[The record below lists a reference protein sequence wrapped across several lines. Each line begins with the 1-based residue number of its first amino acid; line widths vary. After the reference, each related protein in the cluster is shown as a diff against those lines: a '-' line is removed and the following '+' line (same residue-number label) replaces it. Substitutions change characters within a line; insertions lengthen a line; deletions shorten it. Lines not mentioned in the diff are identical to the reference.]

1 MELHYYISNDT
12 CHDMLLVKHCF
23 MLHWKFLKDQRCPPT
38 KQLFGMMVA
47 LDNSKAIELG
57 TLSHVIQA

>member
-1 MELHYYISNDT
+1 
-12 CHDMLLVKHCF
+12 